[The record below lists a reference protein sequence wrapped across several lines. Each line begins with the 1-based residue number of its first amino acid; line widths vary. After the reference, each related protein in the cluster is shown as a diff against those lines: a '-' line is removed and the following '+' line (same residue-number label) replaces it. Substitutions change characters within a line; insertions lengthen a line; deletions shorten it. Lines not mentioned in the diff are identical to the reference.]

1 MNKSKTFHIQTFGC
15 QMNEKDSETL
25 AGMLTEM
32 GYESNDNRDEAN
44 IAIINTCS
52 VREHADERFFGT
64 LGQLKKIRENRDDFV
79 VCVCGCMM
87 QQQHIID
94 RVKEKFP
101 WVDVVFGTHNLHTF
115 PTLIQKVVEEKQ
127 RQIDIW
133 PEGGA
138 IVEDLPS
145 RRLYKHKAFVN
156 IMQGCNNFCTYCIV
170 PYTRGRERSRRPEYI
185 VAEIRQLVEDGV
197 KEVTLLGQNVNSYKG
212 QGKNGEEI
220 SFAQLLRQVA
230 DIKALERIRF
240 MTSHPKDLSDE
251 LIQVYQDVDKLCGN
265 IHLPVQSGS
274 DKVLQKM
281 NRHYTAADYLQLI
294 AKLRQAR
301 PDITI
306 STDIIT
312 GFPGETEED
321 FEETL
326 ELCRKVQY
334 DSAFTFIYSIR
345 KGTPAASY
353 LDQVP
358 EEVKHRRFDRL
369 VDVINESSLAKNR
382 EYMGRVVK
390 VLVDGASKNDATT
403 MTGRTDGFKQVNF
416 YSKEPIEPGKKVL
429 VEITETKTFSLFGKL
444 AG

>member
-15 QMNEKDSETL
+15 QMNERDSETL

-115 PTLIQKVVEEKQ
+115 PALIQKVVEEKQ

-382 EYMGRVVK
+382 EYMGRVVE

-416 YSKEPIEPGKKVL
+416 YSKEPIEPGKMVL

>member
-1 MNKSKTFHIQTFGC
+1 
-15 QMNEKDSETL
+15 
-25 AGMLTEM
+25 
-32 GYESNDNRDEAN
+32 
-44 IAIINTCS
+44 
-52 VREHADERFFGT
+52 
-64 LGQLKKIRENRDDFV
+64 
-79 VCVCGCMM
+79 
-87 QQQHIID
+87 
-94 RVKEKFP
+94 
-101 WVDVVFGTHNLHTF
+101 
-115 PTLIQKVVEEKQ
+115 
-127 RQIDIW
+127 
-133 PEGGA
+133 
-138 IVEDLPS
+138 
-145 RRLYKHKAFVN
+145 
-156 IMQGCNNFCTYCIV
+156 
-170 PYTRGRERSRRPEYI
+170 
-185 VAEIRQLVEDGV
+185 
-197 KEVTLLGQNVNSYKG
+197 
-212 QGKNGEEI
+212 
-220 SFAQLLRQVA
+220 
-230 DIKALERIRF
+230 
-240 MTSHPKDLSDE
+240 
-251 LIQVYQDVDKLCGN
+251 
-265 IHLPVQSGS
+265 
-274 DKVLQKM
+274 M

>member
-15 QMNEKDSETL
+15 QMNERDSETL

>member
-1 MNKSKTFHIQTFGC
+1 
-15 QMNEKDSETL
+15 
-25 AGMLTEM
+25 MLF
-32 GYESNDNRDEAN
+32 R
-44 IAIINTCS
+44 S
-52 VREHADERFFGT
+52 VVYVFYPKY
-64 LGQLKKIRENRDDFV
+64 LQLKKIRENRDDFV

-170 PYTRGRERSRRPEYI
+170 LYTRGRERSRRPEYI

-251 LIQVYQDVDKLCGN
+251 LIQVYQNVDKLCGN

-390 VLVDGASKNDATT
+390 VMVDGASKNDATT

>member
-1 MNKSKTFHIQTFGC
+1 
-15 QMNEKDSETL
+15 MNERDSETL
-25 AGMLTEM
+25 AEMLTEM

-115 PTLIQKVVEEKQ
+115 PTLIQKVIEEKQ

-133 PEGGA
+133 PKGGA

-156 IMQGCNNFCTYCIV
+156 IMQGCNNFCTYWIV

-294 AKLRQAR
+294 DR
-301 PDITI
+301 D
-306 STDIIT
+306 
-312 GFPGETEED
+312 
-321 FEETL
+321 
-326 ELCRKVQY
+326 RK
-334 DSAFTFIYSIR
+334 S
-345 KGTPAASY
+345 
-353 LDQVP
+353 
-358 EEVKHRRFDRL
+358 
-369 VDVINESSLAKNR
+369 
-382 EYMGRVVK
+382 VV
-390 VLVDGASKNDATT
+390 
-403 MTGRTDGFKQVNF
+403 
-416 YSKEPIEPGKKVL
+416 
-429 VEITETKTFSLFGKL
+429 
-444 AG
+444 

>member
-15 QMNEKDSETL
+15 QMNERDSETL

-44 IAIINTCS
+44 IAIINTCN

-115 PTLIQKVVEEKQ
+115 PALIQKVVEEKQ

-382 EYMGRVVK
+382 EYMGRVVE

-416 YSKEPIEPGKKVL
+416 YSKEPIEPGKMVL

>member
-15 QMNEKDSETL
+15 QMNERDSETL

-170 PYTRGRERSRRPEYI
+170 PYTRGRERSRRPKYI
-185 VAEIRQLVEDGV
+185 ITEIRQLVKNGV

-345 KGTPAASY
+345 KGTPAAFY